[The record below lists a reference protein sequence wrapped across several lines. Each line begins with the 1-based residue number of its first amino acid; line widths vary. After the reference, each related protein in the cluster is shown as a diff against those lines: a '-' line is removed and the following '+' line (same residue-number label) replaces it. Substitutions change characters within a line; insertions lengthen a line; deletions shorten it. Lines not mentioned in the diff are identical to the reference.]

1 MKKLLSAVLAL
12 LMVFSLAACG
22 STVAPAAEP
31 QAPSNTET
39 SNTETSA
46 SAPDYVISVSVTTSD
61 DSACNKA
68 IYYIRSTS

>member
-22 STVAPAAEP
+22 STEAPAAEP

-46 SAPDYVISVSVTTSD
+46 SRL
-61 DSACNKA
+61 CNL
-68 IYYIRSTS
+68 RFRDHLG